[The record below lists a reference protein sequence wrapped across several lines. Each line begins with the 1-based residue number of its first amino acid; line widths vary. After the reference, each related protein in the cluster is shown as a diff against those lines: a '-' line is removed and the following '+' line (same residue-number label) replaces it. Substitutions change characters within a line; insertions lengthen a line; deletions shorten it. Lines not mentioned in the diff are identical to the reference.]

1 MTVCGSENLLTDRC
15 IYEIIN
21 SIKYCKADDI
31 SMTICDKIKD
41 DLFAMQDAG
50 YRDFHS
56 KLMPNIDKE
65 RIIGVRTPQARKYA
79 NQAAKNPDVDIFL
92 NNLPHYYYEENN
104 IHAFVIEKIKD
115 YDECIRAVEDFLP
128 YVDNW
133 ATCDLM
139 KPKVFG
145 KNKEKL
151 INSVEKWLKS
161 DQAYTI
167 RFGSN
172 MLMSFF
178 LNEDFEKEHI
188 EWLTAVD
195 SDDYY
200 VQMGIAWY
208 LATALAKQYDETVK
222 YIEENRFSVWIHNKA
237 IQKARESYRVPDER
251 KEYLKSLKRANKSA
265 DKSANKA
272 TNKATNNKP

>member
-1 MTVCGSENLLTDRC
+1 
-15 IYEIIN
+15 
-21 SIKYCKADDI
+21 
-31 SMTICDKIKD
+31 MTICDKIKD

-79 NQAAKNPDVDIFL
+79 NQAAKNPDMDIFL

-115 YDECIRAVEDFLP
+115 YDECIRAVEEFLP
-128 YVDNW
+128 FIDNW

-151 INSVEKWLKS
+151 IKSVEKWLRS
-161 DQAYTI
+161 DLAYTI

-178 LNEDFEKEHI
+178 LDEDFEKEYI
-188 EWLTAVD
+188 EWLAAVD

-251 KEYLKSLKRANKSA
+251 KEYLKSLKRANKTAS
-265 DKSANKA
+265 KMSNNKMSN
-272 TNKATNNKP
+272 NKTANNKP

>member
-15 IYEIIN
+15 IYEIII
-21 SIKYCKADDI
+21 SIKYCKADGI
-31 SMTICDKIKD
+31 GMTICDKIKD
-41 DLFAMQDAG
+41 GLFAMQDAG

-65 RIIGVRTPQARKYA
+65 RVIGVRTPQARKYA
-79 NQAAKNPDVDIFL
+79 NQVAKNPDVDIFL

-115 YDECIRAVEDFLP
+115 YDECIKAVEKFLP
-128 YVDNW
+128 FVDNW

-139 KPKVFG
+139 KPKVFR

-151 INSVEKWLKS
+151 IKSVEEWLKS

-178 LNEDFEKEHI
+178 LDEDFEKEHI
-188 EWLTAVD
+188 EWLAAVD

-251 KEYLKSLKRANKSA
+251 KEYLKSLKRVNKTASKTANKPVT
-265 DKSANKA
+265 DE
-272 TNKATNNKP
+272 